1 MVLVLLPLGVGTRGA
16 VRRWVD
22 SYNPTLTLRERSMK
36 VQSIAVVA
44 MLFATPALAQT
55 TTPSTSP
62 SASPPAATTAP
73 AGDLKF
79 YTHQASEMRASKL
92 IGTKVRNNANENIG
106 DINEL
111 VIDKDGKV
119 AAVVIGVGGFLG
131 IGEREVA
138 LDFKSLNI
146 KYDPNA
152 MTESGA
158 TIITVNATKDSLKSA
173 PAWTWRTDT
182 NARGSNTAP
191 RTTTTPSGTTR

>member
-1 MVLVLLPLGVGTRGA
+1 M
-16 VRRWVD
+16 
-22 SYNPTLTLRERSMK
+22 S
-36 VQSIAVVA
+36 
-44 MLFATPALAQT
+44 
-55 TTPSTSP
+55 
-62 SASPPAATTAP
+62 
-73 AGDLKF
+73 
-79 YTHQASEMRASKL
+79 
-92 IGTKVRNNANENIG
+92 
-106 DINEL
+106 NEL

-182 NARGSNTAP
+182 SAGGSSTAP
-191 RTTTTPSGTTR
+191 RTTTPTAQRVNAGAWPWTIIVVSPNDEACPDERRARRPERKQTARAVTFAFAGRKCDGRPPARP

>member
-1 MVLVLLPLGVGTRGA
+1 
-16 VRRWVD
+16 
-22 SYNPTLTLRERSMK
+22 MK

-62 SASPPAATTAP
+62 STSPPAATTAP

-79 YTHQASEMRASKL
+79 YTHQPSEMRASKL

-173 PAWTWRTDT
+173 PAWTWRKDT
-182 NARGSNTAP
+182 NAGGSNTAP